1 MCTSIIKM
9 VQSESSLQSDSMVE
23 WISAIFASI
32 FGANDVI
39 DEILEEE

>member
-1 MCTSIIKM
+1 
-9 VQSESSLQSDSMVE
+9 MVE

>member
-1 MCTSIIKM
+1 
-9 VQSESSLQSDSMVE
+9 MVE
-23 WISAIFASI
+23 WISAIFTSI